1 MIIAIDG
8 PAGSG
13 KSTIADELA
22 RRLGFTKLDTGAM
35 YRTVAHVS
43 ASRGVDLDDEGAVG
57 DVARA
62 LDIRFEK
69 RPDRMHVLADGV
81 DVTREIRTPAT
92 DRIVSKVSA
101 YPSVREAM
109 LGCQRAFAAGRDV
122 VAEGRDIGTV
132 VFPDA
137 ELKVFLTADPAERAR
152 RRVLQRHPEG
162 APDADALAREV
173 EETLADLRRRDELD
187 AQRACAPLRAADDAV
202 RIDSTTHSIDEIVER
217 IGALADARRD
227 A

>member
-13 KSTIADELA
+13 KSTIADVLA
-22 RRLGFTKLDTGAM
+22 SRFGYTKLDTGAM
-35 YRTVAHVS
+35 YRTVAHVCS
-43 ASRGVDLDDEGAVG
+43 ARGIDLDDEQAVG
-57 DVARA
+57 AVARA
-62 LDIRFEK
+62 LDIRFAEAGGH
-69 RPDRMHVLADGV
+69 MHVLADGS

-101 YPSVREAM
+101 YPSVRHAM
-109 LGCQRAFAAGRDV
+109 LGCQRAFADGRDV

-137 ELKVFLTADPAERAR
+137 ELKVFLTADDTERAR

-162 APDADALAREV
+162 APDRATLDREV
-173 EETLADLRRRDELD
+173 EQTLADLRRRDELD
-187 AQRACAPLRAADDAV
+187 AHRACAPLRAADDAV
-202 RIDSTTHSIDEIVER
+202 RIDSTAHTIDEIVGC
-217 IGALADARRD
+217 IVALADARRN